1 MFETAAI
8 LTFCGVSIVT
18 AIFGVCLASFI
29 QNSANKQDNNNLP
42 MTILYMTLAMTNTF
56 AVAAITCHFTHCLP
70 IIGVLVGMLANAIV
84 MTLPRH

>member
-1 MFETAAI
+1 
-8 LTFCGVSIVT
+8 
-18 AIFGVCLASFI
+18 
-29 QNSANKQDNNNLP
+29 
-42 MTILYMTLAMTNTF
+42 MTILYTTLAMTNTF

>member
-18 AIFGVCLASFI
+18 AIFGVCIASFI
-29 QNSANKQDNNNLP
+29 QNSSNRQDSNLP
-42 MTILYMTLAMTNTF
+42 MTILYTTLAMTNTF

>member
-18 AIFGVCLASFI
+18 AIFGVCIASFL
-29 QNSANKQDNNNLP
+29 QNSSNRQDSNLP
-42 MTILYMTLAMTNTF
+42 MTILYTTLAMTNTF